1 MFGLNAVILLQL
13 LYHKEVKM
21 FGWIKKRI
29 LKSIIKDI
37 TKNLPKYKEIAL
49 IYIEQHKDEIIEK
62 VKKAIED
69 IIKNELAKVLNK

>member
-1 MFGLNAVILLQL
+1 
-13 LYHKEVKM
+13 M

-37 TKNLPKYKEIAL
+37 TKNLPKYKEMAL
-49 IYIEQHKDEIIEK
+49 IYVEQHKDEIIEK

-69 IIKNELAKVLNK
+69 IIKNELAKVLNKW

>member
-1 MFGLNAVILLQL
+1 
-13 LYHKEVKM
+13 M
-21 FGWIKKRI
+21 FGWLKKRI

-37 TKNLPKYKEIAL
+37 VKQMPKYKEHAM
-49 IYIEQHKDEIIEK
+49 IYINEHKDEIIDK

>member
-1 MFGLNAVILLQL
+1 
-13 LYHKEVKM
+13 M

-37 TKNLPKYKEIAL
+37 TKQIPRYKEMAL
-49 IYIEQHKDEIIEK
+49 IYVEQNKDEIIDK

-69 IIKNELAKVLNK
+69 IVKNELAKVLNK

>member
-1 MFGLNAVILLQL
+1 
-13 LYHKEVKM
+13 M

-49 IYIEQHKDEIIEK
+49 IYVEEHKDEIIEK

-69 IIKNELAKVLNK
+69 IIKNELAKVLNKWVL

>member
-1 MFGLNAVILLQL
+1 
-13 LYHKEVKM
+13 M

-37 TKNLPKYKEIAL
+37 TKQLPKYKNMAL
-49 IYIEQHKDEIIEK
+49 VYIEEHKDEIIDK